1 MAELSQTTGIPVPTI
16 KYYMREGLLAPGRP
30 TGRNQADYGEE
41 HVRRLRLVRAL
52 VEYGDLSIAVIRDLT
67 ARIDNPDLEE
77 FDLLGAA
84 QKTVTQRKEAR
95 PGPYK
100 DEAEQRLY
108 DLLSARGW
116 RIRTGDPAYRTAV
129 GVLATLDEVG
139 RHDMLEALDAY
150 ADGAE
155 RIAEADVR
163 LLGGDVSDRERAV
176 EIVVIGTSVGDT
188 LIACLRRLAQST
200 VAERIYARGPSAGE
214 REPGLPGARRP

>member
-1 MAELSQTTGIPVPTI
+1 MRMAELSETTGVPVPTI
-16 KYYMREGLLAPGRP
+16 KYYMREGLVAPGRP

-52 VEYGDLSIAVIRDLT
+52 VEYGGLSIAVIRDLMGQ
-67 ARIDNPDLEE
+67 IDNPDLEE

-100 DEAEQRLY
+100 DEAEERLHE
-108 DLLSARGW
+108 LLVRRGW
-116 RIRTGDPAYRTAV
+116 RIRTNDPAYRTAV

-139 RHDMLEALDAY
+139 RHDMIEALDSY
-150 ADGAE
+150 AEAAE
-155 RIAEADVR
+155 KIAEADLR

-188 LIACLRRLAQST
+188 LIATLRRLAQATIS
-200 VAERIYARGPSAGE
+200 ERLYT
-214 REPGLPGARRP
+214 